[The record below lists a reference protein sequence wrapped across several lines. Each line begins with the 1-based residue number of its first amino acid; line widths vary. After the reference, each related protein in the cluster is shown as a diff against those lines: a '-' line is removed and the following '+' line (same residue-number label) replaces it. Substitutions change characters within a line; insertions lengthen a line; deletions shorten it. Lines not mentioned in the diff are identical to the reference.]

1 MAVKIR
7 LQRKGRTKAP
17 FYHIVIAD
25 ARAPRDGKYIERIGS
40 YNPMTKP
47 ATIDIDRDAAY
58 NWLTKGAQPTDTVK
72 AILRFKGV
80 LVKKHLMRGVAK
92 GAMTIEQA
100 DVKLQEWI
108 EAKESKIAQR
118 VEGSKVETEAKRKAI
133 SGTAKIKAVVVV
145 EEAPAEAAAEDMV
158 VEQTAEV
165 AEEAPVAEEAA
176 PVAEAPAAEE
186 AAPAVEEAPVEE
198 DAAPVAE
205 EAAAVV
211 EEAPVAEAVEA
222 APVVEEV
229 ADEVVAETEAPAAS
243 EAEATDEEKA

>member
-92 GAMTIEQA
+92 GAMTVEQA

-118 VEGSKVETEAKRKAI
+118 VEGTKVETEAKRKAI
-133 SGTAKIKAVVVV
+133 SGTAKIKPVVVV

-158 VEQTAEV
+158 VEQTIEV
-165 AEEAPVAEEAA
+165 AEEAPVVEEAA

-186 AAPAVEEAPVEE
+186 AAPAVEEAPV
-198 DAAPVAE
+198 VE
-205 EAAAVV
+205 EAADVV
-211 EEAPVAEAVEA
+211 EEAPVAEAVEV
-222 APVVEEV
+222 APAVEEV
-229 ADEVVAETEAPAAS
+229 ADEVVAETEAPAAAP